1 MNKKILLGFVAAGTA
16 GAFWAC
22 GDGDI
27 NEFLM
32 DDEVV
37 MTAVRGNPQEV
48 DNYVERAVKTA
59 CQDAADPTTCKAS
72 LTPGASVG
80 TEDSTSIVAT
90 SSSATP
96 GFNNKTSSGSNN
108 TPDTGS
114 SPGTSLSIVTGTS
127 SSSNPTGGPQGG
139 TSQGP
144 QAGASSSSVKIQQGS
159 TVTWGTCA
167 PTVSAVEKGKT
178 VDWKFTTNNT
188 EFNPQL
194 AMNSTF
200 DWTFAGGNPGTKS
213 VVGIDGINV
222 KGITYAASGTY
233 APSVNITQKD
243 GKTGS
248 VTCSP
253 VEVTGAAVTG
263 CKCTPTVTQVDIAVN
278 AEAGWNVTGC
288 VSADGATTFTYAWS
302 EPFSALNTASIAA
315 SVGAKGEYTP
325 TVKVKNADNGLMEVT
340 CGTVKA
346 IDSNHPDFGFTKK
359 DQEIEIPKGESTII
373 LDLPVGWN
381 GGNSKCV
388 LRCSDA
394 DANITITA
402 NGKSSMPSYST
413 TLDLDV
419 SQTTGKTALLIN
431 LDFTS
436 AKTTAKCKVSGG

>member
-1 MNKKILLGFVAAGTA
+1 MNKKLLLGLAATGVT
-16 GAFWAC
+16 GMFWAC

-27 NEFLM
+27 VEIDGADKVVLADVG
-32 DDEVV
+32 DDINGDGAISSYVKRAIDSACAFDV
-37 MTAVRGNPQEV
+37 NAAACKAALSPGFVDDSGSQEV
-48 DNYVERAVKTA
+48 
-59 CQDAADPTTCKAS
+59 AS
-72 LTPGASVG
+72 
-80 TEDSTSIVAT
+80 
-90 SSSATP
+90 SSSAVQ
-96 GFNNKTSSGSNN
+96 GFNTNSNN
-108 TPDTGS
+108 SNTGS
-114 SPGTSLSIVTGTS
+114 SGNGSGGNTDVPLSIVTGTS
-127 SSSNPTGGPQGG
+127 SSSNPTGGTQGG

-144 QAGASSSSVKIQQGS
+144 QAGTSSSSVKIQQGS

-167 PTVSAVEKGKT
+167 PTVSAIEKGKT

-188 EFNPQL
+188 EFSPQL
-194 AMNSTF
+194 AMSSTF
-200 DWTFAGGNPGTKS
+200 DWVFTGGNPGTKS

-302 EPFSALNTASIAA
+302 EPFSSLNTASIAA

-346 IDSNHPDFGFTKK
+346 IDSNHPDFGLSAQNEKVK
-359 DQEIEIPKGESTII
+359 MPKGESTLV
-373 LDLPVGWN
+373 LDLPAGWTTN
-381 GGNSKCV
+381 PKCL
-388 LRCSDA
+388 LRCDG
-394 DANITITA
+394 ANAPITITIGA
-402 NGKSSMPSYST
+402 TSSKPDYSAT
-413 TLDLDV
+413 IDLDV
-419 SQTTGKTALLIN
+419 SQTTNKSAILVK
-431 LDFTS
+431 LDFQGDS
-436 AKTTAKCKVSGG
+436 ASCQINN